1 MTASEYCP
9 VEAASVIFC
18 CCPGRG
24 EVKLAAF
31 TSASIVTRR
40 PRPCAVGQ
48 RLLAC
53 AGTRLKCYSQQQ
65 RKRRR
70 GPDRRLGGLPG
81 RSGLNKT
88 KRAPFFVPSHFA
100 NVILTADFRIFD
112 QAALSRRW
120 PEICRVEELAPVHHA
135 EQQQRVSDLSH

>member
-81 RSGLNKT
+81 RSGLQKNKE
-88 KRAPFFVPSHFA
+88 PLFVPSHFA
-100 NVILTADFRIFD
+100 NVILTAESDFGN
-112 QAALSRRW
+112 L
-120 PEICRVEELAPVHHA
+120 
-135 EQQQRVSDLSH
+135 

>member
-81 RSGLNKT
+81 RSGLKKNKEPL
-88 KRAPFFVPSHFA
+88 KEVPSHFA
-100 NVILTADFRIFD
+100 NVILTAESDFGN
-112 QAALSRRW
+112 L
-120 PEICRVEELAPVHHA
+120 V
-135 EQQQRVSDLSH
+135 